1 MNKNNGF
8 SDFLDRTLSQKEISL
23 IIVEDD
29 GELNNFQDVLSKKG
43 FRQAIGIY
51 QLLTNITFPNKVF
64 FRLNENLAK
73 DVYDFVVQ
81 YPTGQIEIFDKDR
94 MNGKIT
100 KPSYENV
107 SVIFITTRKNLG
119 KIQKEGYSLLSNV
132 GMTYQI

>member
-8 SDFLDRTLSQKEISL
+8 NDFLCHTFSQKDTSL
-23 IIVEDD
+23 IIAEDD
-29 GELNNFQDVLSKKG
+29 TELNNFQAILLKQG
-43 FRQAIGIY
+43 FRQVSGVY

-64 FRLNENLAK
+64 FILNENLAK
-73 DVYDFVVQ
+73 DVYDFIVQ

-100 KPSYENV
+100 RPSYEDV
-107 SVIFITTRKNLG
+107 SVIFITTKENLG
-119 KIQKEGYSLLSNV
+119 KIRKEGYNLLSNV